1 MGVIYMKEKMVRLSQ
16 LNLSG
21 LLESSI
27 KSVENDFKEKYLN
40 ENESLSDYGFNRNDI
55 INSYIELFTNENKDI
70 FIPFAYKKVGFGDD
84 IYLLDENKIFNNNNS
99 ADIGDLKLSYTS
111 DIGFLLSHADNDCVI
126 IKVGYAIDN
135 QTSGFKAKENV
146 GVLKP
151 KMQCYLNRFLSA

>member
-1 MGVIYMKEKMVRLSQ
+1 MK
-16 LNLSG
+16 
-21 LLESSI
+21 I
-27 KSVENDFKEKYLN
+27 K
-40 ENESLSDYGFNRNDI
+40 
-55 INSYIELFTNENKDI
+55 T

-84 IYLLDENKIFNNNNS
+84 IYLLDGNKIFNNNNS

-111 DIGFLLSHADNDCVI
+111 DIGFLLSHAGNDCVI

-135 QTSGFKAKENV
+135 QTSGFKAKENI